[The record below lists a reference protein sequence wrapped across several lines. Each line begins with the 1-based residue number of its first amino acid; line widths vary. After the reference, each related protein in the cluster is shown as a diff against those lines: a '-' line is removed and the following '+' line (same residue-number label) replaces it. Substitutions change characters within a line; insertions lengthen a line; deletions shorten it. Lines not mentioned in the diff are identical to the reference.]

1 MTFHTRTSKVP
12 SFSKVHYQLQ
22 LYLASYK
29 LVNSGTSL
37 YDQLWS
43 RITPCQSAHQ
53 PTEANCTQMYF
64 QFHRQIHRPP
74 FWKRVLAPRLLA
86 DFGLFSIFTGMI
98 GKSLSHFLFLTL
110 EIKYSAVSVRS
121 EMEQLYHCKGVG
133 ELGLLILSKTSL
145 VKSGP
150 STLSNTLFF
159 VFFWRFVCRFCLRR
173 G

>member
-1 MTFHTRTSKVP
+1 
-12 SFSKVHYQLQ
+12 
-22 LYLASYK
+22 
-29 LVNSGTSL
+29 
-37 YDQLWS
+37 
-43 RITPCQSAHQ
+43 
-53 PTEANCTQMYF
+53 
-64 QFHRQIHRPP
+64 
-74 FWKRVLAPRLLA
+74 
-86 DFGLFSIFTGMI
+86 MI

-173 G
+173 DKLICKAPVVVVIIRLVFVYP